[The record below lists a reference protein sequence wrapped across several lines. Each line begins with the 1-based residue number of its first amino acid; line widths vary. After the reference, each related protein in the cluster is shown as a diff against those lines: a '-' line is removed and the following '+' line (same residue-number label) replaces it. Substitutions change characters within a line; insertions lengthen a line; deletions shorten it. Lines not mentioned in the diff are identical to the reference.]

1 MEADSGNLRFSL
13 PASALQSGLGGSI
26 SFSSKDLE
34 RFAINRPVTHVSWC
48 SFRTRLAFAF
58 VGILALA
65 GCAAPKPSTT
75 EWPRTPSAHN
85 TGPAPS
91 NAPNSNPAVIVTPAQ
106 GTTGRITSINPVV
119 RYVVISYA
127 VGVPL
132 PPVEQRLSVYRAG
145 LKVAEV
151 KISGPSRDTHTV
163 GDIIAGECQVG
174 DEVRGD

>member
-1 MEADSGNLRFSL
+1 
-13 PASALQSGLGGSI
+13 
-26 SFSSKDLE
+26 
-34 RFAINRPVTHVSWC
+34 
-48 SFRTRLAFAF
+48 
-58 VGILALA
+58 
-65 GCAAPKPSTT
+65 
-75 EWPRTPSAHN
+75 
-85 TGPAPS
+85 
-91 NAPNSNPAVIVTPAQ
+91 VIVTPAQ